1 MWPTF
6 VKIYTTNDIQWK
18 EAILEYIHD
27 SDPKSQFGRV
37 KFLECSRL
45 IQSEVS

>member
-1 MWPTF
+1 M
-6 VKIYTTNDIQWK
+6 
-18 EAILEYIHD
+18 IHSEKKPSWNLFLTQD
-27 SDPKSQFGRV
+27 SKSQFGRV